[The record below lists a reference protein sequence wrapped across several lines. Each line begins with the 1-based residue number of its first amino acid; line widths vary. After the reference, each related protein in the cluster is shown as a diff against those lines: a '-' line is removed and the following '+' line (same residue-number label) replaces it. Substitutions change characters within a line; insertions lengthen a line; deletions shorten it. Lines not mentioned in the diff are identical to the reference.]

1 VNSNAE
7 RAARRSSPRGQ
18 ATVELVFLLPVVLVL
33 LLAVVQVAVVAR
45 AHVLVGAA
53 ARDAARTA
61 AVGSAESAR
70 EAALAGSGLDATRT
84 DVRIDIDGE
93 MVTAHVIYRDGT
105 TVPLVGRLT
114 GDVTVQASVT
124 MRRER

>member
-1 VNSNAE
+1 M
-7 RAARRSSPRGQ
+7 RGQ
-18 ATVELVFLLPVVLVL
+18 ATVELVFMLPLVLVL

-53 ARDAARTA
+53 ARDAARAA
-61 AVGSAESAR
+61 AVGGAESAR
-70 EAALAGSGLDATRT
+70 DAALDGSGLDPART
-84 DVRIDIDGE
+84 DVQVVIDGE
-93 MVTAHVIYRDGT
+93 MITAHVTYRDGT
-105 TVPLVGRLT
+105 SVPLVGRLA